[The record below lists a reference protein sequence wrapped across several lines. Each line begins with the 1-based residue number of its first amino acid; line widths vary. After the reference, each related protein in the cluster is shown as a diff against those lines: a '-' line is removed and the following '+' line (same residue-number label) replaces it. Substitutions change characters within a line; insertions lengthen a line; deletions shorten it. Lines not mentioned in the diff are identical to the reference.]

1 MEGLD
6 KQGRKQVAQ
15 TSVAALCLET
25 GATSVEKGAL
35 DALCQLLESYID
47 QVGRRARDYCEV
59 ASRTAPTY
67 TDVELALV
75 DVGTDPA
82 SLSEYSKRPQR
93 RHLPKRMQSHSHLTY
108 TIVEPHTCS
117 HNYAHRHTSNCKSH
131 SYVCLMHPRGYYMA
145 LCYFAAC

>member
-93 RHLPKRMQSHSHLTY
+93 RHLPKLSERGSTGCICQHLLYYLLLVKDITLTVCICY
-108 TIVEPHTCS
+108 ITC
-117 HNYAHRHTSNCKSH
+117 C
-131 SYVCLMHPRGYYMA
+131 
-145 LCYFAAC
+145 